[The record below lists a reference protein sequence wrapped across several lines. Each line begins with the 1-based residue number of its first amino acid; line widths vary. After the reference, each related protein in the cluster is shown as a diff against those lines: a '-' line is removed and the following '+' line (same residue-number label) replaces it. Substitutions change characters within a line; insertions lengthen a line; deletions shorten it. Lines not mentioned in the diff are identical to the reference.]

1 MACGQVLA
9 LCPGDSPSTLLSTLS
24 DVRRRVSQSQREY
37 AVDYRCQ
44 ASRTPLGETVK
55 PAITRKACTGLLDI
69 VNCESASYRRPIR
82 RTSKVK
88 SAVDFCSCMRGSP
101 SPNRD
106 LASSG
111 DMFSC
116 AGANGPFGG

>member
-1 MACGQVLA
+1 HRARLIAESIPAGSITACRQSL
-9 LCPGDSPSTLLSTLS
+9 STLLSTFF
-24 DVRRRVSQSQREY
+24 DVRRRVSQSQRAY

-88 SAVDFCSCMRGSP
+88 SAVDF
-101 SPNRD
+101 
-106 LASSG
+106 
-111 DMFSC
+111 
-116 AGANGPFGG
+116 